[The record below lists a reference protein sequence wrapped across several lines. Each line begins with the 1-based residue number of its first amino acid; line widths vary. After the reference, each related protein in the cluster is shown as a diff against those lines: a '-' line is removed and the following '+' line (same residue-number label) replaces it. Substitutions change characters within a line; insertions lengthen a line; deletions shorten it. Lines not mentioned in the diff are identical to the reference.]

1 MIIERDSFEEESEM
15 SPERTHAYRRV
26 VQTLSDLGPS
36 KLLAPEQDRIRCAA
50 DTLIFSSDLAHEPAA
65 EEALA
70 DVERLC
76 RALVE
81 SGRWEYVTAVRLS
94 DDVRQCGPGLPSELQ
109 AA

>member
-1 MIIERDSFEEESEM
+1 M

-50 DTLIFSSDLAHEPAA
+50 DTLIFSSYLVRDPAG

-76 RALVE
+76 RSLVE
-81 SGRWEYVTAVRLS
+81 SGRWEYGTAVRLE
-94 DDVRQCGPGLPSELQ
+94 DDVRQCGPGLPTELR